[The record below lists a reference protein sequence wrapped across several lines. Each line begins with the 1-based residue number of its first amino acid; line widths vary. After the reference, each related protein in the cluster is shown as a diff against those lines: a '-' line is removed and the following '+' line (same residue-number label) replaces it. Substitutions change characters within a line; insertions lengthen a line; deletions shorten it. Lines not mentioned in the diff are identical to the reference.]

1 MSNHNVAK
9 AYANYTRQPI
19 LTDGVTFAQMLLT
32 KSYAPETFESYMRSN
47 VRYYVPRFS
56 FESAMREMPLPLRNR
71 IDDALFKLTH
81 KNYDF
86 YNPSNDLDIAD
97 EDLASRGR
105 PLCKAKTISSLSG
118 YIMCSDADPDIACTD
133 YELAQIVSYM
143 NGGFYYE

>member
-56 FESAMREMPLPLRNR
+56 FESAMREMPQPLRNR
-71 IDDALFKLTH
+71 IDDALFKLTY

-86 YNPSNDLDIAD
+86 YNPSNDLEIAD
-97 EDLASRGR
+97 EECRFVNAAMDFKEKMPAMIMQVSSQRIWQLFYTATTQKQKDSDL
-105 PLCKAKTISSLSG
+105 L
-118 YIMCSDADPDIACTD
+118 
-133 YELAQIVSYM
+133 
-143 NGGFYYE
+143 